1 MTDKTETSD
10 NVLDDLRVSPP
21 WEDEDGSAEL
31 ASAMKALLPTVS
43 PLELIQLRREL
54 LSELADISEDE
65 EEGDCEFEIAIGSSM
80 AERLADL
87 LLLGAAA
94 LEREK
99 QPIAIAVEIEGGALQ
114 AVVSDEADSRPFHLY
129 IHDHDLEAS
138 DVDEDEHALVEF
150 EDGKTSRASLDV
162 QTRGHFT
169 QAPSDGPFWTS
180 MRSEAK
186 RLLELD

>member
-1 MTDKTETSD
+1 MTENPETSD
-10 NVLDDLRVSPP
+10 DVLDNLRVSPP

-31 ASAMKALLPTVS
+31 TSAMKALLPTVN

-54 LSELADISEDE
+54 LSELANVSEDE

-99 QPIAIAVEIEGGALQ
+99 QPLEIAVEIEGGVVQ
-114 AVVSDEADSRPFHLY
+114 GVVSSDDDPRPFHLY

-150 EDGKTSRASLDV
+150 EDGKTSRASLNV

-169 QAPSDGPFWTS
+169 QAPSNGPFWTS
-180 MRSEAK
+180 LRNEAT
-186 RLLELD
+186 RLLEID